1 MVTSKLPILIK
12 KKINVYV
19 KKNVNNTAI
28 ILGLMPHWF
37 IKKKIVSIVKV
48 F

>member
-1 MVTSKLPILIK
+1 MVTSNLPILI

>member
-12 KKINVYV
+12 KISMSMS

-28 ILGLMPHWF
+28 ILGLMPNWF
-37 IKKKIVSIVKV
+37 ITKKMIP
-48 F
+48 